1 MASVDPVHPVQSC
14 LFTKALEITIL
25 MIVQLRVFATKRFGV
40 IIGDV
45 INVLKLAT
53 VADYLTDGEIGNEQV
68 LVKNNINIDN
78 YKYIDLSIPQQ
89 IITREK
95 KL

>member
-1 MASVDPVHPVQSC
+1 M
-14 LFTKALEITIL
+14 
-25 MIVQLRVFATKRFGV
+25 RVFATKRFGV

-68 LVKNNINIDN
+68 LVKNNARN
-78 YKYIDLSIPQQ
+78 YSMILLLIISSVIMYKTEDFFLYIYVFFGKLFFL
-89 IITREK
+89 IIWN
-95 KL
+95 

>member
-1 MASVDPVHPVQSC
+1 
-14 LFTKALEITIL
+14 
-25 MIVQLRVFATKRFGV
+25 LRVFATKRFGV

-68 LVKNNINIDN
+68 LVKNNARN
-78 YKYIDLSIPQQ
+78 YSMILLLIISSVIMYKTEDFFLYIYVFFGKLFFL
-89 IITREK
+89 IIWN
-95 KL
+95 

>member
-1 MASVDPVHPVQSC
+1 
-14 LFTKALEITIL
+14 
-25 MIVQLRVFATKRFGV
+25 LRVFATKRFGV

-68 LVKNNINIDN
+68 LVKNNARN
-78 YKYIDLSIPQQ
+78 YSMILLLIISSFIMYKTEYFFLYIYVFFGKLIYL
-89 IITREK
+89 IIWN
-95 KL
+95 

>member
-1 MASVDPVHPVQSC
+1 
-14 LFTKALEITIL
+14 
-25 MIVQLRVFATKRFGV
+25 LRVFATKRFGV

-68 LVKNNINIDN
+68 LVKNNARN
-78 YKYIDLSIPQQ
+78 YSMILLLIISSVIMYKTEGFFLYIYVFFGKLFFL
-89 IITREK
+89 IIWN
-95 KL
+95 

>member
-1 MASVDPVHPVQSC
+1 
-14 LFTKALEITIL
+14 
-25 MIVQLRVFATKRFGV
+25 LRVFATKRFGV

-68 LVKNNINIDN
+68 LVKNNARN
-78 YKYIDLSIPQQ
+78 YSMLLLLIISSFIMYKTEYFFLYIYVFLGKLIYL
-89 IITREK
+89 IIWN
-95 KL
+95 